1 MRQKETVR
9 EVMRGMST
17 REIVLDILHIL
28 WYIGW
33 RSAVVLTC
41 FFGFCYGMALLD
53 GVMYP

>member
-1 MRQKETVR
+1 MRQKETLR
-9 EVMRGMST
+9 EVMQGMST
-17 REIVLDILHIL
+17 REIVLDIFRII

-41 FFGFCYGMALLD
+41 FFGLCYGMALLD